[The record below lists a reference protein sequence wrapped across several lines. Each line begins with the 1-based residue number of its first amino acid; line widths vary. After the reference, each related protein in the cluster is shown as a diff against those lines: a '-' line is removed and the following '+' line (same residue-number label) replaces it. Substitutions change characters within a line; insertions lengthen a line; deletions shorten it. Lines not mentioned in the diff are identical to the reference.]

1 VKREKKDIKYLNV
14 CLSKDLH
21 EQFEAFCKKYG
32 MSKVGAT
39 EQALK
44 LFMSKVTIKG
54 GL

>member
-1 VKREKKDIKYLNV
+1 VKKEKKDIKYLNV

-21 EQFEAFCKKYG
+21 EQLEVFCKKYG

-39 EQALK
+39 EQALRMY
-44 LFMSKVTIKG
+44 MSKVTIKG